1 MPHEHMPRM
10 LYTKIDQSN
19 VCDRC
24 IKEGNNFCPTS
35 DFSEGYC
42 CLPTE
47 NCPRAGHCSL
57 DFDTKQQAQYICP
70 NEASCLH
77 LRNIMPPINGDTKT
91 YERLKGSFTRPDI
104 CSYKITIPDIADL
117 NDHMFFRLEYTKD
130 CVASLIKGETIDK
143 PVAIYEKVYAG
154 HTFSATKGINF
165 FIKF

>member
-1 MPHEHMPRM
+1 
-10 LYTKIDQSN
+10 
-19 VCDRC
+19 
-24 IKEGNNFCPTS
+24 
-35 DFSEGYC
+35 
-42 CLPTE
+42 
-47 NCPRAGHCSL
+47 
-57 DFDTKQQAQYICP
+57 
-70 NEASCLH
+70 
-77 LRNIMPPINGDTKT
+77 MPPLNGDPKVF
-91 YERLKGSFTRPDI
+91 ERVDGLFHLPDI